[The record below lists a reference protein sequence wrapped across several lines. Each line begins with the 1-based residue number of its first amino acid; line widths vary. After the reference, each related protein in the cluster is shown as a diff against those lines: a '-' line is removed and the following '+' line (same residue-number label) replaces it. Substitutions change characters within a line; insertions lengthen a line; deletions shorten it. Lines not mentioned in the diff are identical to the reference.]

1 MRREGAVAGGTN
13 CSTFLPFACST
24 QSLHRAVAWRGCRW
38 KVLVPAVKKGGEIK
52 GTRVSVCVGGEVY
65 LQERAASLWHWT
77 RPLCSFLYVRWTHT
91 STGRKCTKSKLGLE
105 GRSEHLPWSCSST
118 ETETMANFAQFKG
131 VRVGLQLPKE
141 TIKEKVF
148 TPLRAM
154 ELSVLTFQEL
164 PAQSIQIL
172 VCIL

>member
-1 MRREGAVAGGTN
+1 
-13 CSTFLPFACST
+13 
-24 QSLHRAVAWRGCRW
+24 
-38 KVLVPAVKKGGEIK
+38 
-52 GTRVSVCVGGEVY
+52 
-65 LQERAASLWHWT
+65 
-77 RPLCSFLYVRWTHT
+77 
-91 STGRKCTKSKLGLE
+91 
-105 GRSEHLPWSCSST
+105 
-118 ETETMANFAQFKG
+118 MANFAQFKG